1 MNTAT
6 LPQADFRMQQRPMQ
20 FPQQPGLPQPGMPQ
34 PRLPQSGP
42 IGYDEQPRPLAP
54 EDLQYGL
61 PGLEG
66 FKTQRFDVRRY
77 WVGSALTAVVAAMI
91 GLIGMIIGKDILTRA
106 VPIHDLA
113 GLGAVGIGAY
123 TASVAVIAVVAAVL
137 YAVIA
142 RLAPQP
148 GHYFGWIGSLGVV
161 LAVVLPFTLPLALLS
176 QTVFAI
182 INLAVGAAIVA
193 LVPVAASVSGRRSD
207 R

>member
-6 LPQADFRMQQRPMQ
+6 LPQADFRMQQRPTQ
-20 FPQQPGLPQPGMPQ
+20 FPQQPGMPQ
-34 PRLPQSGP
+34 
-42 IGYDEQPRPLAP
+42 
-54 EDLQYGL
+54 QYGVGQEL
-61 PGLEG
+61 TGYAQPEQGRQLDPADPSSGRPGLQG
-66 FKTQRFDVRRY
+66 FSRPRFDARRY

-91 GLIGMIIGKDILTRA
+91 GLIGMIVGKDILTRA
-106 VPIHDLA
+106 VPTHDLA

-137 YAVIA
+137 FAVIA

-182 INLAVGAAIVA
+182 INLAVGAAIVT
-193 LVPVAASVSGRRSD
+193 LVPVAASVSGQRSD